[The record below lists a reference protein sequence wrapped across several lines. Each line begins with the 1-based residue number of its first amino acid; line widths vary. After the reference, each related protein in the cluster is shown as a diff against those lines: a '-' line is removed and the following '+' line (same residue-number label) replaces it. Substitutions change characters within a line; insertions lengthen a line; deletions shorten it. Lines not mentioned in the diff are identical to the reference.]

1 MAATF
6 PGLLRKRLIAP
17 DTSAAEFATLGFA
30 LDDAPGRAQLEH
42 SALQLLLGFEFGIE
56 HKGHAALVTR
66 LEALQR
72 EYRGFAYEG
81 AVMALA
87 IRDAMA
93 PGSGHELTESFCA
106 GPGYQDAPGS
116 KHVFMAYLGIGFA
129 LAKLPKPLW
138 KRALPDVSKL
148 ADHPSLSWMI
158 MDGYG
163 FYLAFFQHRKWID
176 DQCAPGRYPFPG
188 PAAYTSRVMD
198 QGIGRALWFVH
209 GGNVARVL
217 KAVDAFPAPRRA
229 DLMSG
234 VGVAA
239 SYAGGVDE
247 DGLEALARG
256 GVGYRDELALG
267 TVLALRSRLVADLV
281 TPHSQ
286 VAGQVLCGRTVEQA
300 SDLAVEAIAD
310 LPQDGAVPA
319 YEVFRQRIRRHFQ

>member
-1 MAATF
+1 MAATL
-6 PGLLRKRLIAP
+6 PGLLRKRFMTP
-17 DTSAAEFATLGFA
+17 DTSAAEFATLGFP

-42 SALQLLLGFEFGIE
+42 SALQLLLGFELGIE
-56 HKGHAALVTR
+56 HKGFDAMVTR

-81 AVMALA
+81 TVMALA
-87 IRDAMA
+87 IRDALA

-106 GPGYQDAPGS
+106 GPGYDAAPGS
-116 KHVFMAYLGIGFA
+116 KHVFMGYLGIGFA

-163 FYLAFFQHRKWID
+163 FYMAFFSHRKWID
-176 DQCAPGRYPFPG
+176 EQYLPGRYPFPG
-188 PAAYTSRVMD
+188 PTAYTNRVVD

-209 GGNVARVL
+209 SGNVARVL
-217 KAVDAFPAPRRA
+217 KAVDAFPAARRP
-229 DLMSG
+229 DLISG

-239 SYAGGVDE
+239 SYAGGVGE
-247 DGLEALARG
+247 DALENLARG
-256 GVGYRDELALG
+256 AVQYRDELALG

-281 TPHSQ
+281 TPHSEL
-286 VAGQVLCGRTVEQA
+286 AGRVFCDRTVDQA
-300 SDLAVEAIAD
+300 SDLAVEAITD
-310 LPQDGAVPA
+310 LPEDGAVPA